1 MFLAKRKQIRS
12 FRQARGADG
21 EAGTLVVI
29 VHDFFDSSILTL
41 LASSPSRFHIMAH
54 IRSTPRPLG
63 CRAIR
68 TPRRTFVTTRVVF
81 RQYSPPLPPSQGQAV
96 AQHVC
101 VTTGWPWAV
110 VQKTRWGQVENPM
123 SGAQGEV
130 ISIQVWRQ
138 VGEWRVWT
146 RHIVGVVAGVVY
158 IMMGCDEMMIPMILL

>member
-1 MFLAKRKQIRS
+1 M
-12 FRQARGADG
+12 
-21 EAGTLVVI
+21 
-29 VHDFFDSSILTL
+29 
-41 LASSPSRFHIMAH
+41 
-54 IRSTPRPLG
+54 
-63 CRAIR
+63 
-68 TPRRTFVTTRVVF
+68 
-81 RQYSPPLPPSQGQAV
+81 
-96 AQHVC
+96 C

-130 ISIQVWRQ
+130 ISIQMWWQ